1 MYADH
6 LDVYYKGQFVER
18 IQRVTGSRRARVNYR
33 HVIASLVRKPG
44 AFARYRW
51 RDQLFPT
58 LTFRRAYDALCKW
71 RGQHSADVNYLR
83 ILQLAATTM
92 EADVERALCR
102 LLEEGRRFDCQ
113 DVRELV
119 APRPPSIPELASLRA
134 PDLGVSDRLL
144 TGTRR

>member
-58 LTFRRAYDALCKW
+58 LTFRRAYDALLKW
-71 RGQHSADVNYLR
+71 RGQHSADV
-83 ILQLAATTM
+83 TG
-92 EADVERALCR
+92 AL
-102 LLEEGRRFDCQ
+102 
-113 DVRELV
+113 
-119 APRPPSIPELASLRA
+119 
-134 PDLGVSDRLL
+134 
-144 TGTRR
+144 TRGFCN